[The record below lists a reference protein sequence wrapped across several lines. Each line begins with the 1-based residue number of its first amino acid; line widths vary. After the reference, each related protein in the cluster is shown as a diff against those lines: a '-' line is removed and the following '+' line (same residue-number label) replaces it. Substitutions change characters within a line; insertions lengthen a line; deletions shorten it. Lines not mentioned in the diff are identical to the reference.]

1 MSTLLIAL
9 FAVLVLNFL
18 LPRMMPGNFLTLYIE
33 TLEREHPG
41 VNAKAIAER
50 VAALYGLNVPLYD
63 QFLRYL
69 REILSFDPNFGP
81 SFQYY
86 PTNAWTVV
94 VYAVKWTLLLLG
106 SSQAVSWLF
115 GIFIGII
122 MAFGKD
128 RLVDRVLQPA
138 FYFLSTIPL
147 FWIGLMFILVFA
159 VYFKLLPPSGAYGI
173 HPTLIS
179 ILHHMVLPLFVIV
192 IGTLPTHALVI
203 RGAALE
209 VLSSDFVQA
218 ARAQG
223 LRRITLLNMVL
234 KNSLLPSLT
243 QLFLSIGYLIG
254 GIYTVEITFSYPGMG
269 SVIYTAIS
277 AQDYPVIQ
285 AALYLTTLVVI
296 LANLAADLLYP
307 LVDPRVSYV

>member
-18 LPRMMPGNFLTLYIE
+18 LPRMMPANFLTLYIE
-33 TLEREHPG
+33 TLQREHPG

-115 GIFIGII
+115 GIFIGIV

>member
-115 GIFIGII
+115 GIFIGIV